1 MNNIYNWPLW
11 HWHFELTSICT
22 LKCPRC
28 SRTEIPEDLVTDSL
42 DLNFFKD
49 NFNSNIVSK
58 IKRISLCGYDGDPI
72 YNKQFIEI
80 CKHFKTLNP
89 KLELYIVTNGSY
101 KTVDWWTKL
110 GQTLNEY
117 DQIHFSLD
125 GWEQES
131 NEKYRVNSNWKSIVD
146 GITALQDKDVR
157 LVWDAIYFDFNH
169 KNIADMINKAK
180 ELKFDAFRV
189 TKSNKF
195 NYVYEHYPKDLE
207 PPEEFISSSGRFE
220 NDIIKLSERE
230 IHNSSFADAVELYNN
245 SDKEQEIVPL
255 CKIGTKGLFVD
266 SQGYFYPC
274 CWIINRYNRE
284 SYKEWLTPE
293 HSIRDKG
300 IEFVLN
306 NNWDK
311 FLNDIN
317 TNDICNLKC
326 NSKEVTIETV
336 QKW

>member
-1 MNNIYNWPLW
+1 MDNVYNWPLW

-28 SRTEIPEDLVTDSL
+28 SRTEVPEDLVTDSL
-42 DLNFFKD
+42 SLDFFIE
-49 NFNSNIVSK
+49 NFNKDLVSK
-58 IKRISLCGYDGDPI
+58 IKRVSLCGYDGDPI

-80 CKHFKTLNP
+80 CDYFKTLNP

-101 KTVDWWTKL
+101 KSKEWWNKL
-110 GQTLNEY
+110 SNTLNEY

-125 GWEQES
+125 GWDQLS
-131 NEKYRVNSNWKSIVD
+131 NEKYRINSDWESIMD
-146 GITALQDKDVR
+146 GVVALQDKDVR
-157 LVWDAIYFDFNH
+157 LVWDAIYFDFNYS
-169 KNIADMINKAK
+169 NVPDMISKAK
-180 ELKFDAFRV
+180 ELKFDAFRI

-195 NYVYEHYPKDLE
+195 NYIYSHYSQNLE
-207 PPEEFISSSGRFE
+207 PPPDFISSSGRFE
-220 NDIIKLSERE
+220 SDVIKLSDRI
-230 IHNSSFADAVELYNN
+230 IHNDSFADAVELYNN
-245 SDKEQEIVPL
+245 IDKEQKILPL

-284 SYKEWLTPE
+284 SYKEWLIPE

-300 IEFVLN
+300 IDFVLN

-311 FLNDIN
+311 FLDDID
-317 TNDICNLKC
+317 TNFICNLKC
-326 NSKEVTIETV
+326 SSKEVTSETI